1 MKRQLNFYSGVALDR
16 AEHLRRDDAWLKERL
31 ADPASVFVPVW
42 RGKNLIG
49 PSPPVNAEAANAA
62 PRAAWLRGA
71 DVSALVGRAAQAVF
85 LGRDDARAYF
95 ALDLSDMERPENDPA
110 LAGRGAFQDLR
121 AVGPVIDRGEGAILA
136 YARGLIHWHRR
147 HRFCGVCGNPT
158 ASDASGHVRT
168 CAAAACAS
176 EHFPRTD
183 PAVIMLVH
191 DGECCVLGRQR
202 AWPDGMH
209 STLAG
214 FIEPGES
221 LEEGV
226 AREVFEEVGIQVG
239 DVTYHSSQP
248 WPFPSSLML
257 GFQARA
263 RRGPLRINRNELGA
277 AAWYS
282 RADLLASPE
291 DETFR
296 LPRRDSIARRLIE
309 DWLRRD

>member
-1 MKRQLNFYSGVALDR
+1 MNFYSGVALDR
-16 AEHLRRDDAWLKERL
+16 AEHLRRDEAWLNERL

-49 PSPPVNAEAANAA
+49 PSPPPNTTPEAVGANAA

-71 DVSALVGRAAQAVF
+71 DGSELVGRAAQAVF
-85 LGRDDARAYF
+85 LGRDHGRAYF
-95 ALDLSDMERPENDPA
+95 ALDLSDMERPEHDPA
-110 LAGRGAFQDLR
+110 LAGHGAFQDLR

-158 ASDASGHVRT
+158 ASDAGGHVRT

-191 DGECCVLGRQR
+191 DGESCVLGRQR
-202 AWPDGMH
+202 TWPDGMH

-263 RRGPLRINRNELGA
+263 RRGPLRINRDELGA